1 MVYSV
6 SEITS
11 KIKEIFE
18 TSFSTLT
25 VEGEISNCRPSS
37 TGHLYFTLKEKT
49 LTSEVALSAVMFKS
63 VASRLRF
70 KPTDGLK
77 VQATGNISVY
87 AERGTYQII
96 VQKLELAGE
105 GEILKMLEERKR
117 RLEAEGLFSLPRKP
131 LPAFVTEIAVITSP
145 TGAAVRDIVKIA
157 RKRNPKIHINILP
170 AAVQGE
176 KAASSLV
183 EQLRNANRF
192 KLGQVII
199 IGRGGG
205 SLEDLLPFSDEDLV
219 REIALSEIPVVS
231 AVGHEI
237 DVSLSDYVADVRAAT
252 PSEASEIVVPL
263 LSDLLLDI
271 QGYKQEICTA
281 INSRIERVKLMIG
294 SLSKENLDLKFKSI
308 TQPFLLKL
316 DECRQSLKLGIREII
331 QNRKHKL
338 EICKQ
343 GLHLSN
349 PQAIL
354 ARGFSIVKKADGSI
368 VRNATDLKLGETLE
382 ITPSEGS
389 FSASVTDI
397 CQV

>member
-18 TSFSTLT
+18 TTFGTLT

-37 TGHLYFTLKEKT
+37 SGHLYFTLKEKIHN
-49 LTSEVALSAVMFKS
+49 SEVALSAVMFRS
-63 VASRLRF
+63 AAYRLKF

-77 VQATGNISVY
+77 VQATGNISIY

-96 VQKLELAGE
+96 VQRLELAGE

-131 LPAFVTEIAVITSP
+131 LPAFVTKIAVITSP
-145 TGAAVRDIVKIA
+145 TGAAVQDIVKIA
-157 RKRNPKIHINILP
+157 CKRNPKIQINVLP
-170 AAVQGE
+170 ATVQGE
-176 KAASSLV
+176 KAASSLI

-192 KLGQVII
+192 NLGQVII

-205 SLEDLLPFSDEDLV
+205 ALEDLLPFSDEDLV
-219 REIALSEIPVVS
+219 REIAASKIPVVS

-237 DVSLSDYVADVRAAT
+237 DVSLSDYVADARAAT

-263 LSDLLLDI
+263 LSDLVLDI
-271 QGYKQEICTA
+271 QSYKQEICNN
-281 INSRIERVKLMIG
+281 INLRIERIKLMIE

-308 TQPFLLKL
+308 SQPFLLRL
-316 DECRQSLKLGIREII
+316 DDCKQALKVGIKEII
-331 QNRKHKL
+331 RDRKHKL
-338 EICKQ
+338 EIYKQ

-349 PQAIL
+349 PKAIL

-368 VRNATDLKLGETLE
+368 LRESTNLKLGETVE
-382 ITPSEGS
+382 ITPSKGK

-397 CQV
+397 G